1 VRKTW
6 EKLRYHAAGERLLRD
21 AAETWIPDFAC
32 KDKIRSTS
40 PNPASDKGFAGLT
53 AHTTAGACYSDRSG
67 FWHSASLSR
76 YTLASWREF
85 IRCRSVFSF
94 SVILVCGLAASAF
107 ADGTRTW
114 EQSKFDDLSKGTATG
129 VAIRSVG
136 GLELAPAFKMLYA
149 TPSTYIWAVAAD
161 DQGNVY
167 AATGA
172 PARVYRITP
181 DGKASIIFEPQELQV
196 QTLEVAPGG
205 AIYAATAPDGKVYKL
220 EHKAG
225 ERASE
230 KKASQKN
237 SEKEKSDETA
247 KPALDPSWSST
258 VYFAPGTKYI
268 WDLTLDKAGNLFVAT
283 GDHGEIYKVSAN
295 GDHSLFF
302 KSDETHIRV
311 LAIDAQGNL
320 IAGTDG
326 SGLVYRI
333 SPAGEAFVLYSAP
346 KKEITALA
354 LDREGNI
361 YAAGAGE
368 KKSGSVA
375 SMGGGSTLI
384 TVAPSAPLSLGS
396 QAPGLSMTPSPSAA
410 PVAQFPFSS
419 GGTTGGSDVYRIA
432 TDGSPSTIWSSHD
445 DLVYTLAFDSQG
457 RLLAGTGNRGHVFAI
472 SGPDEFSDLLK
483 APASQITSFTK
494 APGGGL
500 YAASSNLGKV
510 FLLGPGPENEGSYES
525 DVFDAKIFS
534 RWGRADFR
542 GVGNIE
548 LLARSGNVDNPDRNW
563 SPWKRV
569 DLSGNHETGVPS
581 ARYAQ
586 WKAVLHSG
594 STKPAV
600 DSVTLYYLPKNV
612 APVIDDVSV
621 QIGVRYQPMKTSQLT
636 LGTDVSGSTG
646 THFESPVPSMHD
658 RDAIG
663 VKWNAHD
670 ENDDQL
676 VYSLYYRGD
685 GESRWLLLKD
695 DITDKA
701 YSFDASLLPDG
712 GYEVKVVASDA
723 PSHSP
728 GDALTTERVSRRFE
742 VDTTPPQIQNLTASV
757 EGKDIQVRFRA
768 EDGFSTIKRVE
779 YSVDAG
785 DWKYVDPVGQLS
797 DARTENYDFKIALE
811 SPNDEAPEHVVV
823 VRVYDKYDNMAA
835 AKTVLHGR

>member
-1 VRKTW
+1 MSR
-6 EKLRYHAAGERLLRD
+6 
-21 AAETWIPDFAC
+21 C
-32 KDKIRSTS
+32 K
-40 PNPASDKGFAGLT
+40 F
-53 AHTTAGACYSDRSG
+53 
-67 FWHSASLSR
+67 F
-76 YTLASWREF
+76 
-85 IRCRSVFSF
+85 VFSSRF
-94 SVILVCGLAASAF
+94 LIAAVLVCGFTASAF

-136 GLELAPAFKMLYA
+136 GLELAPAFKLLYA

-172 PARVYRITP
+172 PARVYRIAP
-181 DGKASIIFEPQELQV
+181 DGKATIIFEPQELQV

-205 AIYAATAPDGKVYKL
+205 VIYAATAPDGKVYKL
-220 EHKAG
+220 E
-225 ERASE
+225 RRTSE
-230 KKASQKN
+230 GVPQRNSAEKN
-237 SEKEKSDETA
+237 SEKEKSDDAA
-247 KPALDPSWSST
+247 KPAVDPSWTSS

-268 WDLTLDKAGNLFVAT
+268 WDLVLDKAGDLFVAT

-311 LAIDAQGNL
+311 LAIDAHGNL

-326 SGLVYRI
+326 SGLIYRI
-333 SPAGEAFVLYSAP
+333 SPSGEAFVLYSAP

-361 YAAGAGE
+361 YAAAAGE
-368 KKSGSVA
+368 KK
-375 SMGGGSTLI
+375 GGEGAGLGGNSTVL
-384 TVAPSAPLSLGS
+384 AMPASAPVSAS
-396 QAPGLSMTPSPSAA
+396 PQAPGLSMTPTPSAA
-410 PVAQFPFSS
+410 PVAQFPFPS

-432 TDGSPSTIWSSHD
+432 ADGSPSDLWSSHD
-445 DLVYTLAFDSQG
+445 DLVYALAFDSKGQ
-457 RLLAGTGNRGHVFAI
+457 LLAGTGNRGHVFAI
-472 SGPDEFSDLLK
+472 TGPDEFSDLLK
-483 APASQITSFTK
+483 APASQITSFAK
-494 APGGGL
+494 APNGGL

-510 FLLGPGPENEGSYES
+510 FLLGPSPEGEGTYES
-525 DVFDAKIFS
+525 DIFDAKIFS

-542 GVGNIE
+542 GSGNVE

-563 SPWKRV
+563 SPWKTI
-569 DLSGNHETGVPS
+569 DLNENQETGVPA

-586 WKAVLHSG
+586 WKAVLRAGKVEPSID
-594 STKPAV
+594 T
-600 DSVTLYYLPKNV
+600 VTLYYLPKNV

-621 QIGVRYQPMKTSQLT
+621 QVGVRYQPIKTSPLT
-636 LGTDVSGSTG
+636 LGSDVSGSSG
-646 THFESPVPSMHD
+646 AHFDSPVPSTHD
-658 RDAIG
+658 RDAVG

-712 GYEVKVVASDA
+712 GYEIKVVASDA

-728 GDALTTERVSRRFE
+728 GEALTAERVSRRFE
-742 VDTTPPQIQNLTASV
+742 VDTTPPQIQSLTASL
-757 EGKDIQVRFRA
+757 EGKHIHVRFRA
-768 EDGFSTIKRVE
+768 EDGFSTIKRAE
-779 YSVDAG
+779 YSLDAG
-785 DWKYVDPVGQLS
+785 DWEYVEPVGQLS
-797 DARTENYDFKIALE
+797 DAKIENYDFLIPLE
-811 SPNDEAPEHVVV
+811 NPKEEAPEHVVV
-823 VRVYDKYDNMAA
+823 VRVYDKYDNMDA
-835 AKTVLHGR
+835 AKTVVHGK